1 MTLVNMESFIED
13 IARQA
18 GEAIMP
24 FFRTGLAVSDKASHA
39 VFDPV
44 TEADRAGE
52 SIIRARIKQTFPG
65 HGILGEEFG
74 TENGDAEFVWVID
87 PIDGTRAFICGIPLW
102 STLIGLLRG
111 GQPVLGVMNQPFT
124 GELFLGT
131 GGAAHL
137 KHRGSSRM
145 LTTRRG
151 RRLDEAYLATTS
163 PLLFDDERKPRFD
176 ALASRVRLSR
186 YGTDSYAYCM
196 LAAGQI
202 DLVVEAGL
210 QPYDIVALIPII
222 EGAGGVVTT
231 WDGGPARNGGAIVAA
246 GDPELHRQALDILN
260 G

>member
-1 MTLVNMESFIED
+1 MTLVNMESFIEE
-13 IARQA
+13 IAHQA

-24 FFRTGLAVSDKASHA
+24 FFRTGLAVTDKASHA

-44 TEADRAGE
+44 TEADRAAE
-52 SIIRARIKQTFPG
+52 AIIRSRIKQNVPD

-124 GELFLGT
+124 GEFFLGT

-137 KHRGSSRM
+137 KHRG
-145 LTTRRG
+145 TTRKLAT
-151 RRLDEAYLATTS
+151 RRCARLEDAYLATTS
-163 PLLFDDERKPRFD
+163 PLLFDAPHKPAFD
-176 ALASRVRLSR
+176 RLAARVKLSR

-196 LAAGQI
+196 LAAGLI

-222 EGAGGVVTT
+222 EGAGGVVTD
-231 WDGGPARNGGAIVAA
+231 WNGGPARHGGAIVAA
-246 GDPELHRQALDILN
+246 GDPELHRQALDMLR